1 MIASATA
8 AATATRL
15 ERLAPERGH
24 ENEDH
29 LRLDFCDVL
38 GREKHARADLSR
50 DANGVPRVV
59 ELFVV
64 AAMIG
69 MHERPVDGTRRY
81 RVAQLDQKEPVHER
95 FVAYAANLP
104 AAAVAAFARGR
115 RGYLFIGPLDDG
127 LLVAHFRFFVS
138 AAAGDHSDFC

>member
-38 GREKHARADLSR
+38 GREEHARADLSR

-81 RVAQLDQKEPVHER
+81 RVAQLDQK
-95 FVAYAANLP
+95 
-104 AAAVAAFARGR
+104 
-115 RGYLFIGPLDDG
+115 
-127 LLVAHFRFFVS
+127 
-138 AAAGDHSDFC
+138 